1 MPTLLLQPLVENA
14 IKHGLEPKIE
24 GGSIIVSARREGD
37 NIVLD
42 VLDSGV
48 GLKDGD
54 GFGLTQVRER
64 LQAAYG
70 NLATI
75 YLGAASA
82 RITRASIT
90 FPSKNEPQQSPNRTD
105 R

>member
-1 MPTLLLQPLVENA
+1 M
-14 IKHGLEPKIE
+14 
-24 GGSIIVSARREGD
+24 
-37 NIVLD
+37 LD

-48 GLKDGD
+48 GLTGGTCT
-54 GFGLTQVRER
+54 GFGLPQVRER

-82 RITRASIT
+82 CITGASIT
-90 FPSKNEPQQSPNRTD
+90 FPSKNEPKMPEI
-105 R
+105 